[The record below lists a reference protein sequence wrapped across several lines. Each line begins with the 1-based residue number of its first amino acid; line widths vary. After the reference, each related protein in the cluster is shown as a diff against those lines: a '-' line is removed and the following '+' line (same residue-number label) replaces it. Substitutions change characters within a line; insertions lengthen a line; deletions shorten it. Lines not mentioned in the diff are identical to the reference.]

1 MLTIEH
7 LAIFAA
13 WDGDLDGW
21 TRQASERGPMTQAN
35 WQLIDE
41 LLLGLALV
49 NSGAASPAYARA
61 IDARIAAAVADEGAH
76 HALLELPAR
85 LSRPG
90 V

>member
-21 TRQASERGPMTQAN
+21 TRQATDRGPMTQAD

-49 NSGAASPAYARA
+49 NNGVASPAYARA
-61 IDARIAAAVADEGAH
+61 LDARIAAAVADEAAH
-76 HALLELPAR
+76 RALLALPAR
-85 LSRPG
+85 LSRQG